1 MIRFTK
7 ENVKKVLTNNDGLQI
22 ELIIK
27 RKILKKKIFI
37 RLKMENY

>member
-7 ENVKKVLTNNDGLQI
+7 ENVKKVLANNDGFI